1 MLFCCANSFT
11 IAVLK
16 KSVKRVHE
24 MKDDLQSAD
33 GKALQFIEDVLK
45 LYKKYELSISHE
57 DTFGAFII
65 VQYSAENEKWL
76 RNAIID
82 IKNE

>member
-1 MLFCCANSFT
+1 
-11 IAVLK
+11 
-16 KSVKRVHE
+16 
-24 MKDDLQSAD
+24 MKDELQSTD
-33 GKALQFIEDVLK
+33 DKALQFIEDVLK

-57 DTFGAFII
+57 DTHGAFVI
-65 VQYSAENEKWL
+65 VQYSDENEKWL